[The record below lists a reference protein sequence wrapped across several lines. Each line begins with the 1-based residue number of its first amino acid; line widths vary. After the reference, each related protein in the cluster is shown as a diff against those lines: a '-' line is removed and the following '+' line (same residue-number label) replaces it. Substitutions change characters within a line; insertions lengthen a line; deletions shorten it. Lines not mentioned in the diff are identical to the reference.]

1 MLQFILRRLGLVI
14 PTFIGITLLTFAF
27 VHMIPGD
34 PVMIMAGERGISPER
49 HAQLLAEMGLDK
61 PLWQQYAH
69 YIWGVLHGD
78 LGISLKSR
86 IPVWQE
92 FVPRFKATLELGV
105 CAMIFA
111 VAVGIPVGVLAAVKR
126 GSIFD
131 HTAVGLALTG
141 YSMPIFWWGMMLIM
155 LVSVQ
160 LNLTPV
166 SGRISDTVFL
176 DDTLPLTGFMLIDTA
191 IWGEQGD
198 FIDAL
203 MHMILPAIVLGTI
216 PLAVIVRMTRSSM
229 LEVLGED
236 YIRTARAKG
245 LTRMRVIV
253 VHALRNAMLPVVTVI
268 GLQVGT
274 LLAGAI
280 LTETI
285 FSWPGLGR
293 WLIDALQRRDYPVVQ
308 GGVLLAPPF
317 WQDGG
322 SLAHLLGTDD
332 VGRDILSRLMY
343 GARLSLLVGCLV
355 VVLSLILGVVLGL
368 VAGYFGGVVDS
379 IIMRVVDIMLALPS
393 LLLALVLVAIFGP
406 SIVNASLALTFVALP
421 HYVRLTRAAVLVEV
435 NRDYVTASRVAGAGA
450 MRQMFVNILPNCLA
464 PLIVQASL
472 GFSNAILDMAALGF
486 LGMGA
491 QPPTPEWGTML
502 SDVLQFAQSA
512 WWVVTFPGVAI
523 LLTVLAFNLMGDGLR
538 DALDP
543 KLKQ

>member
-49 HAQLLAEMGLDK
+49 HAQLLAELGLDK
-61 PLWQQYAH
+61 PMWQQYLH
-69 YIWGVLHGD
+69 YIWGVMHGD
-78 LGISLKSR
+78 LGISMKSR
-86 IPVWQE
+86 IPVWEE
-92 FVPRFKATLELGV
+92 FVPRFQATLELGV

-111 VAVGIPVGVLAAVKR
+111 TAVGIPVGVLAAVKR

-131 HTAVGLALTG
+131 HTAVGLAL
-141 YSMPIFWWGMMLIM
+141 
-155 LVSVQ
+155 
-160 LNLTPV
+160 
-166 SGRISDTVFL
+166 
-176 DDTLPLTGFMLIDTA
+176 
-191 IWGEQGD
+191 
-198 FIDAL
+198 
-203 MHMILPAIVLGTI
+203 
-216 PLAVIVRMTRSSM
+216 
-229 LEVLGED
+229 
-236 YIRTARAKG
+236 
-245 LTRMRVIV
+245 
-253 VHALRNAMLPVVTVI
+253 
-268 GLQVGT
+268 
-274 LLAGAI
+274 
-280 LTETI
+280 
-285 FSWPGLGR
+285 
-293 WLIDALQRRDYPVVQ
+293 
-308 GGVLLAPPF
+308 
-317 WQDGG
+317 
-322 SLAHLLGTDD
+322 
-332 VGRDILSRLMY
+332 
-343 GARLSLLVGCLV
+343 
-355 VVLSLILGVVLGL
+355 
-368 VAGYFGGVVDS
+368 
-379 IIMRVVDIMLALPS
+379 PS

-406 SIVNASLALTFVALP
+406 SIGNAALALTFVALP

-450 MRQMFVNILPNCLA
+450 MRQMFINIFPNCLA

-512 WWVVTFPGVAI
+512 WWVVTFPGLAI

>member
-34 PVMIMAGERGISPER
+34 PVLIMAGERGISPDR
-49 HAQLLAEMGLDK
+49 HAQLMALLGLDQ
-61 PLWQQYAH
+61 PLWKQYLN
-69 YIWGVLHGD
+69 YINGVLHGD

-86 IPVWQE
+86 IPVWDE
-92 FVPRFKATLELGV
+92 FVPRFKATLELGI

-111 VAVGIPVGVLAAVKR
+111 VAIGIPVGVMAAVKR

-131 HTAVGLALTG
+131 HTAVGISLTG
-141 YSMPIFWWGMMLIM
+141 YSMPIFWWGIMLIM

-166 SGRISDTVFL
+166 SGRVGDTVFL
-176 DDTLPLTGFMLIDTA
+176 DDTMPLTGFMLIDTFF
-191 IWGEQGD
+191 WGEPGD
-198 FIDAL
+198 FHDAV

-216 PLAVIVRMTRSSM
+216 PLAVIVRMTRSAM

-293 WLIDALQRRDYPVVQ
+293 WLIEALQRRDYPVVQ
-308 GGVLLAPPF
+308 GGVLLTAV
-317 WQDGG
+317 
-322 SLAHLLGTDD
+322 LII
-332 VGRDILSRLMY
+332 VVN
-343 GARLSLLVGCLV
+343 LLVDL
-355 VVLSLILGVVLGL
+355 LYGVVNPR
-368 VAGYFGGVVDS
+368 
-379 IIMRVVDIMLALPS
+379 IR
-393 LLLALVLVAIFGP
+393 
-406 SIVNASLALTFVALP
+406 
-421 HYVRLTRAAVLVEV
+421 H
-435 NRDYVTASRVAGAGA
+435 
-450 MRQMFVNILPNCLA
+450 
-464 PLIVQASL
+464 
-472 GFSNAILDMAALGF
+472 
-486 LGMGA
+486 
-491 QPPTPEWGTML
+491 
-502 SDVLQFAQSA
+502 
-512 WWVVTFPGVAI
+512 
-523 LLTVLAFNLMGDGLR
+523 
-538 DALDP
+538 
-543 KLKQ
+543 KK